1 MEFKVWKHPNLKVN
15 TLTLK
20 DQFSKKKMVLIFML
34 RSKMQIEL
42 ALGIS
47 MKMKFEENIS

>member
-1 MEFKVWKHPNLKVN
+1 MVN

-20 DQFSKKKMVLIFML
+20 DQFSKKQMVLISML
-34 RSKMQIEL
+34 RSKMLIEL
-42 ALGIS
+42 ALGIF